1 MFLRSVLLS
10 TLIGAS
16 LIAPAFAGECPA
28 DKMQRRRRQA
38 GRRYG
43 PKGVTDKVLAAH
55 RPRQG
60 EGRASTAT

>member
-28 DKMQRRRRQA
+28 DKMA
-38 GRRYG
+38 
-43 PKGVTDKVLAAH
+43 PM
-55 RPRQG
+55 P
-60 EGRASTAT
+60 ASR